1 MSSDR
6 TTIIINFILVGV
18 CLVAYKCAFIAT
30 IVLHLFGLLHYRLLL
45 LKLPTIYPFPDIL
58 LFLGF
63 FFVISN
69 RTGTKITDN
78 SNASSSRPITHLQAS
93 KPASLTVSSPTKSTN
108 ADIMNALTDF
118 RAEFLSNSKAQSDA
132 SSSQFRQLKGELGR
146 LVSQVSEVRKL
157 SITERGCYS

>member
-1 MSSDR
+1 
-6 TTIIINFILVGV
+6 VYV
-18 CLVAYKCAFIAT
+18 W
-30 IVLHLFGLLHYRLLL
+30 
-45 LKLPTIYPFPDIL
+45 LPTSAPLSQL
-58 LFLGF
+58 LYFICSVCCITVFCFLSCLPSTYFLTYCYSWVF